1 MKRSMHGVV
10 GMSRSLAAVAAIAL
24 VVAACG
30 GDDDTDGAPEATDE
44 PAEEAADDTEA
55 DDEAS
60 TDEEPADDEADD
72 EAEDGADDEQDF
84 GDPVTLTMG
93 HPFPPYDPIQVDVW
107 EPWVEEVREAT
118 GGTVD
123 IEIHAGGALA
133 PGPQV
138 YENTVGGAQDIGWTL
153 PGYTPGRFPITQI
166 IEAPF
171 VFENAQQGTEV
182 AWELWEEF
190 DAWQDEFSDVEV
202 LSIWAMDTGDLFT
215 RDQPVETLEDLAGL
229 TIRSP
234 APLQTQALETMGA
247 SAVGMPAPEI
257 YDSVERGV
265 IDGYKLANSATRVF
279 DLGPTTSYRTACN
292 CYTGAFVLVMNQG
305 AWDQLS
311 PAQQD
316 AITGLSGFDLAMRL
330 ADRHQAAGD
339 EVADTYWPEHDV
351 ETIELS
357 DEEFDRWRD
366 AVQPVFDQW
375 IEERESEGVPGQAM
389 ADRLFELTRD

>member
-1 MKRSMHGVV
+1 MALLV
-10 GMSRSLAAVAAIAL
+10 GALIAVGCASNGDGDAAPDPA
-24 VVAACG
+24 
-30 GDDDTDGAPEATDE
+30 DDDEATED
-44 PAEEAADDTEA
+44 PAADDG
-55 DDEAS
+55 
-60 TDEEPADDEADD
+60 DEEGDEP
-72 EAEDGADDEQDF
+72 QDF
-84 GDPVTLTMG
+84 GDPVTLTFG
-93 HPFPPYDPIQVDVW
+93 HPFPPTDPIQVNVW

-133 PGPQV
+133 PPPQV
-138 YENTVGGAQDIGWTL
+138 YENTVAGAQDIGWTL

-171 VFENAQQGTEV
+171 AFDDPLDGTEA
-182 AWELWEEF
+182 AWELWNEFEEF
-190 DAWQDEFSDVEV
+190 QAEYDDVHL
-202 LSIWAMDTGDLFT
+202 LSMWAMDTGDLFT
-215 RDQPVETLEDLAGL
+215 RDRPVETLEDLAGL

-234 APLQTQALETMGA
+234 APLQSFALEAMGA
-247 SAVGMPAPEI
+247 SAVSMPAPDI

-279 DLGPTTSYRTACN
+279 DLGATTSYRTVCN

-305 AWDQLS
+305 AWERLS

-316 AITGLSGFDLAMRL
+316 ALMELSGRDLGIRLTTEHAAM
-330 ADRHQAAGD
+330 ADD
-339 EVADTYWPEHDV
+339 VAENYWPDNGV
-351 ETIELS
+351 ESIELS
-357 DEEFDRWRD
+357 DDEFDRWRE

-389 ADRLFELTRD
+389 VDRVFGAN